1 MVVAR
6 QGLSGVQSAAGAQVL
21 CSAFVLVVEVLQEFL
36 DGAGGRLG
44 FVVVVAVVVEPEG
57 VSRAVD
63 EVEQGA
69 EVFVFA
75 VVVAGARFVEVDE
88 VVAFVVLSRRVAFRK
103 MWSLPGRLR
112 RVFRLPMVMT
122 PLGSLLF
129 CWAASWFSMF
139 SRMNSSGR

>member
-1 MVVAR
+1 MCVGLEGVGGVFCVVVAR

-21 CSAFVLVVEVLQEFL
+21 AGAFVLVVEVLQEFL

-88 VVAFVVLSRRVAFRK
+88 VVAFVVLSRRVAVVV
-103 MWSLPGRLR
+103 G
-112 RVFRLPMVMT
+112 V
-122 PLGSLLF
+122 
-129 CWAASWFSMF
+129 
-139 SRMNSSGR
+139 